1 MRAHNGP
8 TIINDHQTDHW
19 RNQHQQLQQRQLRHQ
34 AIRLGGL
41 LQGCHFWLVIVTVI
55 GLAAAPVG
63 AGPRYSSR
71 IVETKSGAIRGVI
84 LELHSK
90 YLEPVEVFKA
100 VPYAA
105 PPVGN
110 LRFVAPKKLPPWK
123 GTKLADTF
131 GPVCPQSN
139 SFINRV
145 QSCEQLGTGNCVRD
159 NCRSIEFLCLV
170 LVGMVDKP
178 THREDRLVPAQKPPQ
193 SAI

>member
-8 TIINDHQTDHW
+8 TIINDHQTDHHW
-19 RNQHQQLQQRQLRHQ
+19 RTNQRKQSASRHE
-34 AIRLGGL
+34 ATRLERGGFI
-41 LQGCHFWLVIVTVI
+41 QCCHFWLVIVIVI
-55 GLAAAPVG
+55 GLAVVAPVG

-110 LRFVAPKKLPPWK
+110 LRFEAPKKLPPWK

-131 GPVCPQSN
+131 GPVCPQSFPDI
-139 SFINRV
+139 SNRTV
-145 QSCEQLGTGNCVRD
+145 ALLSMPKGRYQHLKRLQPLLANQSED
-159 NCRSIEFLCLV
+159 CLT
-170 LVGMVDKP
+170 LNIY
-178 THREDRLVPAQKPPQ
+178 VPGSGKFDGFR
-193 SAI
+193 